1 MLGQVLLVRLVVM
14 AIFNG
19 YIDWL
24 RNEVMRLV
32 CS

>member
-24 RNEVMRLV
+24 HNEVMRLV
-32 CS
+32 CL

>member
-19 YIDWL
+19 YINWL

-32 CS
+32 CL